1 MGWKK
6 SRSRN
11 WQSGTG
17 RAGNGYEKMVKQYV
31 GAEQEMDVYSPVYLK
46 PPVAV
51 SQLVKKVLPGR
62 FAERLE
68 TGIRLKEKSAFSW
81 RKLYD
86 KFVEEGGFP
95 QEHRKFDT
103 AKKGVWLDK
112 GDRYYGDSQ
121 PVNSP
126 HKYPEFCTPLTE
138 VKKGFSEEAK
148 NVVMLERAR
157 ALKAAGKESKV
168 RVSNTHYNISMLDGV
183 NVEELYETLGP
194 AYALLMFSD
203 NRRFCSMRKRQDAK
217 RGGGV
222 EIAAPALMD
231 PDQIRAAEVFLTGT
245 LNGLKKDGA
254 PLRAVISERR
264 RRDSNSEY
272 TTLIG
277 FENGT
282 DYELPIMNN
291 GPNAILGTNMGML
304 TAREYFKK
312 CLGFYRKHIER
323 YATEDDM
330 KVLDELA
337 EGKRQFEI
345 EKRPSHLVDAD
356 YIKGATGKTPDRLIA
371 DFKPTGAA
379 VLFADS
385 VKNQVK
391 KMGKGLTRK
400 TRHIGWE
407 KITFRFSDGIEEQDI
422 DVPLSRM
429 GAYMKIE
436 GKMKGLSELKE
447 EFL

>member
-1 MGWKK
+1 
-6 SRSRN
+6 
-11 WQSGTG
+11 
-17 RAGNGYEKMVKQYV
+17 MVKQYV
-31 GAEQEMDVYSPVYLK
+31 GTEQEMDVYSPVYFKL
-46 PPVAV
+46 PGAV
-51 SQLVKKVLPGR
+51 SELVRKVLPGKL
-62 FAERLE
+62 AERLE
-68 TGIRLKEKSAFSW
+68 NGIKLKEKHKFSW
-81 RKLYD
+81 SKLYD
-86 KFVEEGGFP
+86 KFVEEAGFP

-112 GDRYYGDSQ
+112 GDRYYGDAE
-121 PVNSP
+121 PINSP

-148 NVVMLERAR
+148 NAVMLERAR
-157 ALKAAGKESKV
+157 ALKAAGRESKV
-168 RVSNTHYNISMLDGV
+168 RVSNMHYNISMFGEV
-183 NVEELYETLGP
+183 SAGELYEILGP

-203 NRRFCSMRKRQDAK
+203 NRRFRSMRKRQEGK
-217 RGGGV
+217 KGGGL

-231 PDQIRAAEVFLTGT
+231 PDQIGAAEVFLAGT
-245 LNGLKKDGA
+245 LYGLKKRGA
-254 PLRAVISERR
+254 SLRAVLFERR
-264 RRDSNSEY
+264 SRDSNSEY
-272 TTLIG
+272 ATLIG
-277 FENGT
+277 FENGA

-291 GPNAILGTNMGML
+291 GPKAILWTNMGML

-323 YATEDDM
+323 YATESDM

-337 EGKRQFEI
+337 DGKRQFEI

-356 YIKGATGKTPDRLIA
+356 YIKRVTGKTPDRLIA

-379 VLFADS
+379 ALFADS
-385 VKNQVK
+385 VKNHVK
-391 KMGKGLTRK
+391 TIGKGLTRK

-407 KITFRFSDGIEEQDI
+407 KITFRFSDGIEEQDV

-429 GAYMKIE
+429 EEYMKLE
-436 GKMKGLSELKE
+436 GKVKGLSELKK